1 MRTLEAVELSFFEKA
16 PKLVTVEALVDAPR
30 ERVFAAVAAQPGS
43 WGRWFPGFSDD
54 GRWETPSPY
63 GVGSVRTVRVFG
75 IRYRELILAWDNG
88 RRWAFR
94 VDETTA
100 PMFKAIAEDYQF
112 ADEGTGT
119 RLSWTVGVRPSLAPL
134 VSARLMR
141 VYLRIVLRR
150 ASMNL
155 GRILAATEPGG
166 WAHEPTSTTSR
177 CLGTA
182 WG

>member
-1 MRTLEAVELSFFEKA
+1 MASSSN
-16 PKLVTVEALVDAPR
+16 R
-30 ERVFAAVAAQPGS
+30 ESAAERGVVLTTAEPGS
-43 WGRWFPGFSDD
+43 WGRWFPGFSDH

-75 IRYRELILAWDNG
+75 IRYRESILAWDNG

-150 ASMNL
+150 ASMDL